1 MKESKEEAALWLISP
16 TSQPAPRPSQARC
29 SRVQIPYARPKAT
42 TGRFPPFQTI
52 FRRPTGFERLR
63 ASTLFRR
70 DGAEEAMC
78 LIVKPGS
85 EEEGVRVPGQ
95 TSIPERQS
103 PQAIIVI
110 ALPLSSRSWPRK
122 APVTGSKALMRPS
135 PKLPT
140 STSVL
145 NVPKSAPA
153 TDRPGYATVPT
164 G

>member
-1 MKESKEEAALWLISP
+1 
-16 TSQPAPRPSQARC
+16 
-29 SRVQIPYARPKAT
+29 
-42 TGRFPPFQTI
+42 
-52 FRRPTGFERLR
+52 
-63 ASTLFRR
+63 
-70 DGAEEAMC
+70 MC

-110 ALPLSSRSWPRK
+110 ALPLSSLSWPRK

-164 G
+164 V